1 MKTDF
6 ITSDMIAPYIII
18 GGFGGF
24 RLKGPVQQFATAWAD
39 SGSDKTSNAEVW
51 IAHHIPLHSSF
62 TIWQVLYWMSDTATL
77 EVSGAVEKVG
87 QDILRNVIES
97 EEDVLGE

>member
-6 ITSDMIAPYIII
+6 ITSDMI
-18 GGFGGF
+18 
-24 RLKGPVQQFATAWAD
+24 
-39 SGSDKTSNAEVW
+39 E
-51 IAHHIPLHSSF
+51 HHIPLHSSF

>member
-1 MKTDF
+1 
-6 ITSDMIAPYIII
+6 
-18 GGFGGF
+18 
-24 RLKGPVQQFATAWAD
+24 
-39 SGSDKTSNAEVW
+39 
-51 IAHHIPLHSSF
+51 
-62 TIWQVLYWMSDTATL
+62 MSDTSTL